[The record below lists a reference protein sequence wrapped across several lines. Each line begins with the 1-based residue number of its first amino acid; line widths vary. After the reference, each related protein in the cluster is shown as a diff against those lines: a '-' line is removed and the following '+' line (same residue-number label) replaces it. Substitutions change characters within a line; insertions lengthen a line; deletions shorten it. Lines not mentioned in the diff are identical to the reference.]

1 MPLCET
7 CPIHEAE
14 WREIEELFNPL
25 LDLMGGGMYNK
36 KSRTRQNVDAAL
48 EHWCSSTRERHGEE
62 CTVARLRICH
72 KTIASATKGAATRP
86 KAAHPIPYFLVC
98 VRNKI
103 LDEDTY
109 EALRQTRQPVSLAG
123 GLRRAG

>member
-1 MPLCET
+1 MPSCET
-7 CPIHEAE
+7 CPIHKTE
-14 WREIEELFNPL
+14 WEQLGELFLPL
-25 LDLMGGGMYNK
+25 LTLIGGAMYNH
-36 KSRTRQNVDAAL
+36 KSQSRKQIDAAL
-48 EHWCSSTRERHGEE
+48 DHWCSSTRERHGDE
-62 CTVARLRICH
+62 CGSNRFDICH
-72 KTIASATKGAATRP
+72 KTIANATSATALRP

-103 LDEDTY
+103 LDENTY